1 LRRDLMKGLTKV
13 LMTADAVGGV
23 WTYALDLAAG
33 LEERGVA
40 ITLAVLGPPPSDAQ
54 RREAKAVPGLRLI
67 ETGLRLDWTA
77 ENAEQVAEAGRALA
91 ALAVESDCDLVHL
104 NNPALAAAARF
115 PCPVIAVCHSCVSTW
130 WDAVRG
136 GDLPGDFA
144 WRTDLVR
151 QGYWAADLLLAPS
164 AAFAQATSQA
174 YALLEQPRVVHNGR
188 ASRPRSATS
197 TGATEPFV
205 LTAGRLWDEGKNVA
219 ALDRVA
225 DRLTSPVLL
234 AGPTAGPNG
243 AAVVLHHAEALGHV
257 PTEAL
262 DTLFA
267 ARPVFASLALYEPF
281 GLAVLEAAQAGCSLV
296 LSDIPTFR
304 ELWDGAATFVDP
316 RDEDGI
322 ASALGR
328 LLADAAERDRL
339 GRAAQEHAGRYTV
352 TAMVDGVERAYRD
365 VLARRRSK
373 LMTAA

>member
-1 LRRDLMKGLTKV
+1 MERLTKV

-33 LEERGVA
+33 LQERGVA
-40 ITLAVLGPPPSDAQ
+40 ITLAVLGPAPSDGQ
-54 RREAKAVPGLRLI
+54 RAKAKAVPGLHLI
-67 ETGLRLDWTA
+67 ETGLGLDWTA
-77 ENAEQVAEAGRALA
+77 ENADQVAEAGRALT
-91 ALAVESDCDLVHL
+91 ALAAELDCDLVHL

-115 PCPVIAVCHSCVSTW
+115 PCPVIAVCHSCVATW

-151 QGYWAADLLLAPS
+151 QGYRAADLLLAPS
-164 AAFAQATSQA
+164 AAFAQATAQA
-174 YALLEQPRVVHNGR
+174 YAPLEQPRVVHNGR
-188 ASRPRSATS
+188 ASRPRSTTS
-197 TGATEPFV
+197 AGATEPFV

-225 DRLTSPVLL
+225 GRLAAPVLA
-234 AGPTAGPNG
+234 AGPTVGPNG
-243 AAVVLHHAEALGHV
+243 AAVVLHHAKALGHV
-257 PTEAL
+257 PMEAL

-267 ARPVFASLALYEPF
+267 ARPIFASLAFYEPF
-281 GLAVLEAAQAGCSLV
+281 GLAVLEAAQAGCPLV

-304 ELWDGAATFVDP
+304 ELWDDAATFVDP

-322 ASALGR
+322 ARALSR
-328 LLADAAERDRL
+328 LLADPAEHERL
-339 GRAAQEHAGRYTV
+339 GRAGQERAGRYTV
-352 TAMVDGVERAYRD
+352 TAMVDGVEKAYRD
-365 VLARRRSK
+365 VLSRRRAK